1 MKDHI
6 VIVGSGQAGAQAV
19 ASLRQAKFD
28 GDITLIGSE
37 AHLPYQRPPL
47 SKAYL
52 KGELQKDRL
61 FLRPQEFYESQNVKL
76 HLGDP
81 VAEIARGERRV
92 KTASGAEL
100 SYTNLLLA
108 TGAPPRRLTCS
119 GGELE
124 GVHYLRTLDDS
135 DLLGAILT
143 GKGAVVIIGGGYIG
157 LEVAAVA
164 RAAGREVIVI
174 EMADRVL
181 ARVASEP
188 VSKFYQDLH
197 EGEGVEVRCGAAV
210 ERLGG
215 DSRVEAVE
223 LANGDV
229 IDCGAVLVGIGAVA
243 ETSLAAAAGLDVDN
257 GIVVDDHARTSDPYI
272 WAAGDC
278 TNFPSPRYG
287 RRMRLESVPNAIEQA
302 KIAAANMAGG
312 DVIYDALP
320 WFWSDQYDVKLQT
333 VGLSEG
339 HDQFVVRGS
348 PGEKKFSVWYLKD
361 GRLLCVD
368 AINDP
373 AAFALARIAI
383 TNNATVDPA
392 HISGMTDAELKA
404 ALLKK

>member
-1 MKDHI
+1 MTDH
-6 VIVGSGQAGAQAV
+6 VIIIGGGQAGAQAV
-19 ASLRQAKFD
+19 QSLRQAKFED
-28 GDITLIGSE
+28 DITLIGSE
-37 AHLPYQRPPL
+37 THLPYQRPPL

-52 KGELQKDRL
+52 KGELQKERL
-61 FLRPQEFYESQNVKL
+61 FLRPRDFFDTQNVKL

-81 VAEIARGERRV
+81 VTEIARDEQRL
-92 KTASGAEL
+92 KTESGAEF
-100 SYTNLLLA
+100 SYTGLLLA
-108 TGAPPRRLTCS
+108 TGAPPRRLTCE
-119 GGELE
+119 GADLE

-135 DLLGAILT
+135 DALSDIL
-143 GKGAVVIIGGGYIG
+143 KAEGAVVIIGGGYIG

-164 RAAGREVIVI
+164 RAAGRKVIVI

-197 EGEGVEVRCGAAV
+197 EKAGVEIRCGAAV
-210 ERLGG
+210 ESLGG
-215 DSRVEAVE
+215 DKRVETVVLSTGETIECA
-223 LANGDV
+223 
-229 IDCGAVLVGIGAVA
+229 AVLVGIGAIA
-243 ETSLAAAAGLDVDN
+243 ETALASATGLEVEN

-287 RRMRLESVPNAIEQA
+287 RRLRLESVPNAIEQA
-302 KIAAANMAGG
+302 KAAAANMAGG
-312 DVIYDALP
+312 DVVYDSLP

-348 PGEKKFSVWYLKD
+348 PADKKFSVWYLKD
-361 GRLLCVD
+361 GQLLCVD

-383 TNNATVDPA
+383 TNNVTVDPA
-392 HISGMTDAELKA
+392 SISEMSDADLKA

>member
-1 MKDHI
+1 MKDQI
-6 VIVGSGQAGAQAV
+6 VIVGGGQAGAQAV

-61 FLRPQEFYESQNVKL
+61 FLRPQDFYDTQNVKL

-81 VAEIARGERRV
+81 VAEIMRDDRRV
-92 KTASGAEL
+92 KTESGAEI
-100 SYTNLLLA
+100 SYTSLLLA
-108 TGAPPRRLTCS
+108 TGAPPRRLRCA
-119 GGELE
+119 GAELE
-124 GVHYLRTLDDS
+124 GIHYLRTLDHS
-135 DLLGAILT
+135 DLLSAILT
-143 GKGAVVIIGGGYIG
+143 ADGAIVIIGGGYIG

-164 RAAGREVIVI
+164 RAAGRKVIVI

-181 ARVASEP
+181 ARVASKP

-197 EGEGVEVRCGAAV
+197 QNAGVEVRCGVAV
-210 ERLGG
+210 EGLGG
-215 DSRVEAVE
+215 EKRVETVE
-223 LANGDV
+223 LATGET
-229 IDCGAVLVGIGAVA
+229 IECGAVLVGIGAIA
-243 ETSLAAAAGLDVDN
+243 ETSLAEAAGLDVDN
-257 GIVVDDHARTSDPYI
+257 GIVVDDHARTSDPHI

-287 RRMRLESVPNAIEQA
+287 RRMRLESVPNAIEQG
-302 KIAAANMAGG
+302 KVAAANMAGG
-312 DVIYDALP
+312 DVVYDALP

-333 VGLSEG
+333 AGLSEG
-339 HDQFVVRGS
+339 HDQFVVRGN
-348 PGEKKFSVWYLKD
+348 PDDRKFSVWYLKG

-383 TNNATVDPA
+383 TNDAAVDPA
-392 HISGMTDAELKA
+392 DISEKSDAELKA
-404 ALLKK
+404 TLLKR